1 MIAQNSIVESG
12 ARNNRRAVKEAF
24 FFEGIDKAN
33 GTIFP
38 DVLLDKVMP
47 FLTPAEWKVCS
58 YIVRRTFGWKKEED
72 DISLDQICNGI
83 VKRDGTRLDFGTQMD
98 KKTVIRALK
107 GLETKGVIATR
118 KNYSSRRGFEATTYS
133 LRFKG
138 QSQPPALVEKAHK
151 VSEHPV
157 SSFHKLRIVDNGDYP
172 SGTDAEAL
180 VEKSPIQITSEQTT
194 KKQIDSYTTN
204 GHNSDQISKI
214 LDLSVWG
221 SILLEVKRQVPKAS
235 YDAWLDRSYQIEY
248 SESDIVVAVPTE
260 TDKDCIERRLGFL
273 VQRVALRVS
282 GRDIKVRFVV
292 ESAHQQ

>member
-1 MIAQNSIVESG
+1 MIAQNNIIG
-12 ARNNRRAVKEAF
+12 TPNNRRSAKEAF
-24 FFEGIDKAN
+24 LFEGIDKAN

-107 GLETKGVIATR
+107 GLEVKGVLATR
-118 KNYSSRRGFEATTYS
+118 KNYSSRPGFEAPTYA

-138 QSQPPALVEKAHK
+138 QTRTPSLVLNSHK
-151 VSEHPV
+151 ESEVPV
-157 SSFHKLRIVDNGDYP
+157 SFLHKLRVVENDDHP
-172 SGTDAEAL
+172 SGTVANSL
-180 VEKSPIQITSEQTT
+180 VAKEHIQTT
-194 KKQIDSYTTN
+194 EDQTLELQQNKRAINKY
-204 GHNSDQISKI
+204 NSDQIWDNI
-214 LDLSVWG
+214 LH
-221 SILLEVKRQVPKAS
+221 EMKRQVPKS
-235 YDAWLDRSYQIEY
+235 SFDAWLEGSRQLTV
-248 SESDIVVAVPTE
+248 SDNEVVVAVPTK
-260 TDKDCIERRLGFL
+260 TNKDCIERRLGFL

-282 GRDIKVRFVV
+282 GKDVKVRFVT
-292 ESAHQQ
+292 EGSL